1 MISSQLICSSWCFV
15 LEKVYCKIKFT
26 AVSWFHGEDCVPL
39 RNPWQISAPRRFK
52 QANRFTGEGSGKAA
66 PSSPRL
72 GVKFLIGKTRL
83 WNLIEALC
91 ATQHEEDGRTRLVRY
106 TERDTWRIYWFLTP
120 CKVIPNPAKVV
131 LIETGILGIRIH
143 KESGIPTTIR
153 IRIPSSTDK

>member
-1 MISSQLICSSWCFV
+1 MISSQLIYSSWCFV

-39 RNPWQISAPRRFK
+39 RNLWQISAPRRFK

-66 PSSPRL
+66 PWSPRL

-131 LIETGILGIRIH
+131 LNETGILGIRIH
-143 KESGIPTTIR
+143 ISAQGIWNP
-153 IRIPSSTDK
+153 PNK